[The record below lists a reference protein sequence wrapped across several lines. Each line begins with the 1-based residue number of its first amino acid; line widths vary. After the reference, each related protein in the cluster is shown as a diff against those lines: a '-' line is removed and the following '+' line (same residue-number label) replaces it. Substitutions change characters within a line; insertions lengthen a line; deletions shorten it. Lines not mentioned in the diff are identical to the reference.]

1 MGIKPH
7 IFWAFCLIIRLFFP
21 MIKPV
26 KCTSAPQFIVG
37 HFKLKMCAT
46 NINNFG
52 LSKKLFSKG
61 LCRERMK
68 FPIGFFDVDFW
79 F

>member
-1 MGIKPH
+1 
-7 IFWAFCLIIRLFFP
+7 

-52 LSKKLFSKG
+52 LSKKLFKR

-68 FPIGFFDVDFW
+68 FPIVFLMWIFGFKKMTCSAAQGCKIALELEIY
-79 F
+79 